1 MGSWLLFFLNVSLFT
16 FAYSGSI
23 SSEYSADYN
32 DENYDNKFEDDATEH
47 MKEDAN
53 DRTPKLLSVG
63 RTLIVSEGD
72 AIKLPCL
79 VDNLE
84 SLLIIW
90 KRGSTIIALGDKPY
104 EDDDSRVEVQKE
116 LNGNSLVIRFSEQK
130 DAGDYVCQVSST
142 TPVELTH
149 TVKIIV
155 QPEVEPVPQSGLVT
169 VKAGEPAEIGCKVTR
184 GDPEPEINWKR
195 KDKLMPNGAESLMSQ
210 SITFPKTSRQDSGLY
225 TCYADNRWGSPAEAK
240 VHLDVQHGPEIEQ
253 EVMNVD
259 TEGREEVRIICI
271 VHASPEAQVT
281 WYKNQ
286 KLMSTKDNVISKRG
300 NRHTLLLTA
309 LSEEDR
315 QSEFECKAKNE
326 LGEDSSIITINSDTH
341 SDNNK
346 DGSDAV
352 IASKEISVENQTQSL
367 PKELEMSAHNEKKKK
382 IAVEKEIKVPDDKE
396 IKVPLD
402 KEVKVPVDKDT
413 KVPGENES
421 EESGLGINNSDSEHR
436 VKKIPAE
443 ISDKNQSNK
452 STKDASIPEKLQDP
466 SSSVSIMLDKP
477 LRVFLAIF
485 SASFV
490 L

>member
-1 MGSWLLFFLNVSLFT
+1 MGSWLLFLLNVSLFT

-23 SSEYSADYN
+23 SPEYSADYN

-104 EDDDSRVEVQKE
+104 EDDDSRVEVHKE

-155 QPEVEPVPQSGLVT
+155 RPEVEPVPQSGLVT

-210 SITFPKTSRQDSGLY
+210 SITFPKTSRQDSGVY

-240 VHLDVQHGPEIEQ
+240 V
-253 EVMNVD
+253 
-259 TEGREEVRIICI
+259 
-271 VHASPEAQVT
+271 
-281 WYKNQ
+281 
-286 KLMSTKDNVISKRG
+286 
-300 NRHTLLLTA
+300 
-309 LSEEDR
+309 
-315 QSEFECKAKNE
+315 
-326 LGEDSSIITINSDTH
+326 
-341 SDNNK
+341 
-346 DGSDAV
+346 
-352 IASKEISVENQTQSL
+352 
-367 PKELEMSAHNEKKKK
+367 
-382 IAVEKEIKVPDDKE
+382 
-396 IKVPLD
+396 
-402 KEVKVPVDKDT
+402 
-413 KVPGENES
+413 
-421 EESGLGINNSDSEHR
+421 
-436 VKKIPAE
+436 
-443 ISDKNQSNK
+443 
-452 STKDASIPEKLQDP
+452 
-466 SSSVSIMLDKP
+466 
-477 LRVFLAIF
+477 
-485 SASFV
+485 
-490 L
+490 

>member
-1 MGSWLLFFLNVSLFT
+1 
-16 FAYSGSI
+16 
-23 SSEYSADYN
+23 
-32 DENYDNKFEDDATEH
+32 
-47 MKEDAN
+47 
-53 DRTPKLLSVG
+53 
-63 RTLIVSEGD
+63 
-72 AIKLPCL
+72 
-79 VDNLE
+79 
-84 SLLIIW
+84 
-90 KRGSTIIALGDKPY
+90 
-104 EDDDSRVEVQKE
+104 
-116 LNGNSLVIRFSEQK
+116 
-130 DAGDYVCQVSST
+130 
-142 TPVELTH
+142 
-149 TVKIIV
+149 
-155 QPEVEPVPQSGLVT
+155 
-169 VKAGEPAEIGCKVTR
+169 
-184 GDPEPEINWKR
+184 
-195 KDKLMPNGAESLMSQ
+195 
-210 SITFPKTSRQDSGLY
+210 
-225 TCYADNRWGSPAEAK
+225 
-240 VHLDVQHGPEIEQ
+240 
-253 EVMNVD
+253 MNVD

-452 STKDASIPEKLQDP
+452 STKDASIPEKLQYP

-477 LRVFLAIF
+477 LLVFLAIF
-485 SASFV
+485 SASLV